1 MEATIKEIA
10 LTAAANV
17 VSRPGLILDLQS
29 QALKLKISIA
39 KDRERLSDI
48 EAAMNAEIAFDAG
61 LKNAE
66 QRKAAL
72 EQMKR
77 SDGDAI
83 DLRSEIGGAEDDL
96 SGLEIRI
103 QHLKDLQRADLAL
116 IAFAT
121 ALHS

>member
-1 MEATIKEIA
+1 MEATIKELA
-10 LTAAANV
+10 LSAATNV
-17 VSRPGLILDLQS
+17 ISRPDVIMSLQH

-39 KDRERLSDI
+39 KDKERLADMES
-48 EAAMNAEIAFDAG
+48 AMSAEIAFDAG

-72 EQMKR
+72 ETMKR
-77 SDGDAI
+77 ADGEAI

-103 QHLKDLQRADLAL
+103 QHLRELQRGDLAL
-116 IAFAT
+116 LAYVT